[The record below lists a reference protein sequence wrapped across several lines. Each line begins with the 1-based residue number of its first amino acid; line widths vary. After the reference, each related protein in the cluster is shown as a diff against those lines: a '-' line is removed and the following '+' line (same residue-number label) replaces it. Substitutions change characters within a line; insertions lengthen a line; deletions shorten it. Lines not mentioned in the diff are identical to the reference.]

1 MDFIWESLTLS
12 HTDDGQLLLVLML
25 TFFFLKKRYRPVIR
39 KNSWTVRSNRM
50 WHDLLMEIYSAW
62 RTGTFHFS
70 KPFIVKK
77 VSKIYTIVK
86 REVRRNVPNLIKV
99 NPAYGD
105 VIIKIKF
112 FKRWVF
118 LSLADCSL
126 RNREIR
132 FENYKLIIF
141 WKWYLN
147 WYLVCGSL

>member
-1 MDFIWESLTLS
+1 MSYSQKFVN
-12 HTDDGQLLLVLML
+12 GQIEQNVAR
-25 TFFFLKKRYRPVIR
+25 FA
-39 KNSWTVRSNRM
+39 
-50 WHDLLMEIYSAW
+50 MEIYSAW

-112 FKRWVF
+112 FKR
-118 LSLADCSL
+118 
-126 RNREIR
+126 
-132 FENYKLIIF
+132 
-141 WKWYLN
+141 
-147 WYLVCGSL
+147 